1 MEIYGCPIKTIRSG
15 IHEILNINWGSR
27 LAAAVVVW
35 GATAYH
41 YINTGMSISMIAF
54 TLFVIAYALKNHA
67 IPKVTL
73 HKIFYGRSLYF
84 MPACLFPRCFIWTIL
99 EICMADHIVFCLI
112 L

>member
-1 MEIYGCPIKTIRSG
+1 MKF
-15 IHEILNINWGSR
+15 LNINWGSR

-54 TLFVIAYALKNHA
+54 TLFVIAYALK
-67 IPKVTL
+67 IMRFPRL
-73 HKIFYGRSLYF
+73 HFIKIFYGRSLYF
-84 MPACLFPRCFIWTIL
+84 MPACLFPRCFICTIL
-99 EICMADHIVFCLI
+99 EICMADHIVFCLM

>member
-1 MEIYGCPIKTIRSG
+1 MKF
-15 IHEILNINWGSR
+15 LNINWGSR

-73 HKIFYGRSLYF
+73 HKIFYGRSLYL
-84 MPACLFPRCFIWTIL
+84 CLPVYFHAVSFGQYWKYVWRII
-99 EICMADHIVFCLI
+99 
-112 L
+112 